1 MRSLFSNLLDRLDA
15 AHADQPYFA
24 RLKARLLAGLA
35 LLTLAAIPFNLAKFL
50 WIDASFTPLRIAI
63 NAAIGLAAI
72 WTLRAL
78 FQGRLAAAGNGFAL
92 AFPLS
97 SHGSVIATGLI
108 VQPAFPLFVSIQI
121 LAFNFVF
128 LILAITFAT
137 RRVAFTVF
145 GLIVAGHAAIYYLFT
160 ALPDASALGLYRS
173 TWLRE
178 GLIAMGLMFGFGYA
192 LMLMIEASHRRS
204 EESLRQSQAV
214 RDNLEG
220 LVAERTAAL
229 ALASEQAQAASR
241 AKSEFL
247 ANMSHEI
254 RTPLNGIIASSDL
267 LARHA
272 ELTPNILDQ
281 VRLISDSGDH
291 LLGLLGDILDFSK
304 IEANQLVLENHPFE
318 LRPVVADVLA
328 LLAPKAAA
336 GRVHLESSVASELP
350 TFVEGDSSRL
360 RQVLLNL
367 ASNAIKFTPPAGRV
381 ALTVEPAPNNS
392 SLPLIRFAMRD
403 TGIGLDLAAQQRI
416 FERFAQADSSTT
428 RRFGGTGLGLA
439 ISSRLVAM
447 MGGRLAVESAPGA
460 GSTFHFTIPLAAAS
474 GAPDESLTAI
484 PIDTPLHLRVLVA
497 EDNLVNQRI
506 IESQLARLGCETT
519 LASDGEHALA
529 ALRKKPLPDLVLMDC
544 HMPNLDG
551 WEATRRLR
559 SWSDSTE
566 PHLRSA
572 AALPII
578 ALTAAALPEER
589 ARCLAAGMN
598 DFLSKPLKLA
608 ELHRILSPFAAATPT
623 R

>member
-1 MRSLFSNLLDRLDA
+1 MRSHFSNLLDRLDA

-35 LLTLAAIPFNLAKFL
+35 LVTLVVIPFNLAKFL
-50 WIDASFTPLRIAI
+50 WIDVSFTPLRVAV
-63 NAAIGLAAI
+63 NVAVGLAAI

-78 FQGRLAAAGNGFAL
+78 FRGHLAAAGNGFAL

-97 SHGSVIATGLI
+97 CHGSVIATGFI
-108 VQPAFPLFVSIQI
+108 VQPAFPLFVSIQV

-137 RRVAFTVF
+137 RRVAFAAF
-145 GLIVAGHAAIYYLFT
+145 GVVVAGHITIHFLFPDPPDLT
-160 ALPDASALGLYRS
+160 AMDLYRS

-178 GLIAMGLMFGFGYA
+178 GLIAMTLMFGFGYA
-192 LMLMIEASHRRS
+192 LMRIIEASHRRS
-204 EESLRQSQAV
+204 EESLRQTQAV

-229 ALASEQAQAASR
+229 ALVSEQAQAASR

-267 LARHA
+267 LARHS
-272 ELTPNILDQ
+272 ELAPAIRDQ
-281 VRLISDSGDH
+281 IRLISESGDH

-304 IEANQLVLENHPFE
+304 IEAGQLVLENRSFE
-318 LRPVVADVLA
+318 LRPVIVGVLA
-328 LLAPKAAA
+328 LLGPKAVA
-336 GRVHLESSVASELP
+336 GGVQLDSFVASELP

-367 ASNAIKFTPPAGRV
+367 ASNAVKFTPSGGRV
-381 ALTVEPAPNNS
+381 DFVVEPVPDAS

-403 TGIGLDLAAQQRI
+403 TGIGLDAAAQQRI

-439 ISSRLVAM
+439 ISSRLVGM

-460 GSTFHFTIPLAAAS
+460 GSTFHFAIPLPAAS
-474 GAPDESLTAI
+474 GAPDEPHTVAPL
-484 PIDTPLHLRVLVA
+484 DTPINLRVLVA

-506 IESQLARLGCETT
+506 IESQLSRLGCETI
-519 LASDGEHALA
+519 LVNDGERALA
-529 ALRKKPLPDLVLMDC
+529 ALREAPLPDLVLMDC

-559 SWSDSTE
+559 AWADSSD
-566 PHLRSA
+566 PHRRSA
-572 AALPII
+572 AVLPII

-608 ELHRILSPFAAATPT
+608 ELHRILSPFAASINS